1 MFYNTTVI
9 HTRERRVAM
18 VTIQTSLENLKIQH
32 AYLDAAIRREEQ
44 YVWKNLIKIE
54 ELKKQKLKQKDAIL
68 RLSLFSNERQ

>member
-1 MFYNTTVI
+1 
-9 HTRERRVAM
+9 M